1 MNPISL
7 KGQMEEEKSSWNIFI
22 KRTCVLRNVV
32 VTANGFRGKLSK
44 RLDRLIEIQ
53 DLYQSVAIGY
63 NWEKAC
69 YVIDQQEANEY
80 ICNLTSRIL
89 FYFSFLFSFVFIYF
103 GGLCCYIILLFEKLI
118 IIKRYIHMYK

>member
-1 MNPISL
+1 
-7 KGQMEEEKSSWNIFI
+7 MEKEKSSWNLVI

-53 DLYQSVAIGY
+53 DLYQSVTIGC

-69 YVIDQQEANEY
+69 YVIDQQEVN
-80 ICNLTSRIL
+80 
-89 FYFSFLFSFVFIYF
+89 
-103 GGLCCYIILLFEKLI
+103 
-118 IIKRYIHMYK
+118 